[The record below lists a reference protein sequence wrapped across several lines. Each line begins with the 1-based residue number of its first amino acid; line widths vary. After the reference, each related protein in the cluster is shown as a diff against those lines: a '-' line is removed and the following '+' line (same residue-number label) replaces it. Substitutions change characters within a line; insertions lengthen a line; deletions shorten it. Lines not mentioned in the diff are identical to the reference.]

1 MKVNA
6 LYRQQLIESMNQH
19 PIEHTVD
26 AARYLWESMA
36 AQIILIVG
44 ESGFIS
50 LYERTLSLLQPTF
63 PWLIA
68 NSQSAQTENRFSEL
82 LIILERQSPEQA
94 RTANNQLLITF
105 TDILASLIGEDLT
118 NHILQTAW
126 GVNTADLNCQ
136 EVRNEQE

>member
-6 LYRQQLIESMNQH
+6 LYRQQLIESMTPQ
-19 PIEHTVD
+19 PTEHTVD
-26 AARYLWESMA
+26 AARRLWEAMA

-44 ESGFIS
+44 ESGFNS
-50 LYERTLSLLQPTF
+50 LYERALSLLQPTY

-68 NSQSAQTENRFSEL
+68 NSQSAQADNRFSEL

-94 RTANNQLLITF
+94 RTANNQLLIMF

-118 NHILQTAW
+118 NHILQIAW
-126 GVNTADLNCQ
+126 GVNAADLNCQ
-136 EVRNEQE
+136 EVRNEQ